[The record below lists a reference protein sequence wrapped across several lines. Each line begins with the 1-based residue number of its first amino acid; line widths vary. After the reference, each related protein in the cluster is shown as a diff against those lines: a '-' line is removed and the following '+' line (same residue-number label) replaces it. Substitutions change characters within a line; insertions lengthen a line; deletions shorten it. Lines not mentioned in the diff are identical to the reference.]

1 MNGRCQAELTVFLFF
16 NHFSDYLEGDN
27 FRRSNDFDIHLRS
40 QLLTRMRGET
50 THGAKAGNM
59 RSEKRVTEIL
69 RELRHKGSISL
80 SELVKALHTSPASVR
95 RDLAKLEKKGLVRR
109 TPGGATLVEPLLY
122 EPFRYDSLFQNRE
135 QHRAADKRR
144 IGIAAAELIHEN
156 ETVGFTAGTTT
167 THVARSLRNRHNIR
181 VITNAVNIA
190 MELSNC
196 EGLRT
201 FVTGGFVQWAG
212 SFSLVGHAAVNFLS
226 DIYMDKVFV
235 SACGLDPTRGVTVIE
250 SEEALTFR
258 AMIRQAKKIIVVA
271 DSSKLGSVTPAL
283 VCPISDIHMLITDT
297 GATDKAVALFAERG
311 IEVRRV

>member
-1 MNGRCQAELTVFLFF
+1 
-16 NHFSDYLEGDN
+16 
-27 FRRSNDFDIHLRS
+27 
-40 QLLTRMRGET
+40 
-50 THGAKAGNM
+50 M
-59 RSEKRVTEIL
+59 RSDKRANEIL

-80 SELVKALHTSPASVR
+80 PELVKALHTSPASVR

-109 TPGGATLVEPLLY
+109 TPGGAILVEPLLY

-135 QHRAADKRR
+135 QHRTAEKRR
-144 IGIAAAELIHEN
+144 IGIAAAELIEEN

-196 EGLRT
+196 AGLRT

-235 SACGLDPTRGVTVIE
+235 SVCGIDAARGVTVIE

-258 AMIRQAKKIIVVA
+258 AMIRQAKKVIVVA
-271 DSSKLGSVTPAL
+271 DSSKLGAVTPAL
-283 VCPISDIHMLITDT
+283 VCPISDIQTVITDT
-297 GATDKAVALFAERG
+297 GASDKAVALFTERG
-311 IEVRRV
+311 VQVMRV

>member
-1 MNGRCQAELTVFLFF
+1 
-16 NHFSDYLEGDN
+16 
-27 FRRSNDFDIHLRS
+27 
-40 QLLTRMRGET
+40 
-50 THGAKAGNM
+50 M
-59 RSEKRVTEIL
+59 RSDKRANEIL

-80 SELVKALHTSPASVR
+80 PELVKGLHTSPASVR

-109 TPGGATLVEPLLY
+109 TPGGAILVEPLLY

-135 QHRAADKRR
+135 QHRTAEKRR
-144 IGIAAAELIHEN
+144 IGIAAAELIEEN

-196 EGLRT
+196 AGLRT

-235 SACGLDPTRGVTVIE
+235 SVCGIDAARGVTVIE

-258 AMIRQAKKIIVVA
+258 AMIRQAKKVIVVA
-271 DSSKLGSVTPAL
+271 DSSKLGAVTPAL
-283 VCPISDIHMLITDT
+283 VCPISEIQTVITDT
-297 GATDKAVALFAERG
+297 GASDKAVALFTERG
-311 IEVRRV
+311 VQVMRV

>member
-1 MNGRCQAELTVFLFF
+1 MNSTNNLESTDAFAEASEPLQPNAT
-16 NHFSDYLEGDN
+16 LEPVADHKDK
-27 FRRSNDFDIHLRS
+27 RKLRG
-40 QLLTRMRGET
+40 Q
-50 THGAKAGNM
+50 
-59 RSEKRVTEIL
+59 KRVDGLL
-69 RELRHKGSISL
+69 RELRHRGNVSL
-80 SELVKALHTSPASVR
+80 DQLVKSLRSSPASVR
-95 RDLAKLEKKGLVRR
+95 RDLAKLEARGLVKR

-135 QHRAADKRR
+135 QHRTAEKRR
-144 IGIAAAELIHEN
+144 IGVAGAEMVLEN

-167 THVARSLRNRHNIR
+167 THVARGLRNRHNIR

-212 SFSLVGHAAVNFLS
+212 SFSLVGHAAVSFLN

-235 SACGLDPTRGVTVIE
+235 SVCGIDLARGVTVIE

-258 AMIRQAKKIIVVA
+258 AMIRQAKKAIVVA
-271 DSSKLGSVTPAL
+271 DSSKLGVVTPAL

-297 GATDKAVALFAERG
+297 RASDKTVALFTERG